1 MKYCILFVLYLFS
14 TVYLGLSRRPRYG
27 TLSEGESTLMEV
39 QFLFLDPIMESVVQE
54 LVHLHSLS
62 LIIVPYTVHSAHPVN
77 EQSVLPGPLDHLK
90 SNLRLNRSVNGL
102 SNGLTYQDAAELH
115 IVEIV
120 QQFEHLVRP

>member
-1 MKYCILFVLYLFS
+1 
-14 TVYLGLSRRPRYG
+14 
-27 TLSEGESTLMEV
+27 MEV

-62 LIIVPYTVHSAHPVN
+62 LITVPYTVHSAHPVN

-102 SNGLTYQDAAELH
+102 TYQDAAELH